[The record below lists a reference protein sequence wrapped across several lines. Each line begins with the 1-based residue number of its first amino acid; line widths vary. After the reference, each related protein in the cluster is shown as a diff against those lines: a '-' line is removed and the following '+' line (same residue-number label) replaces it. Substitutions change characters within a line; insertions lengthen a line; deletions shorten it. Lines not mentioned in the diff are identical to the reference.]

1 MIKSWDNFMT
11 SGLDLIMESPSA
23 RAKVKYNKVKQLATL
38 TVTDDKSGVYL
49 RVETWIRLSNS

>member
-38 TVTDDKSGVYL
+38 TVTDDKKWCIFKSRNVD
-49 RVETWIRLSNS
+49 